1 MIPRTSSVVRWSLLC
16 ALVIAWCPLA
26 WADPVAPGP
35 NDRRTVKIV
44 VKLIN
49 DEHLS
54 RHAMDKEISERC
66 LTSFLKALDPMKLYF
81 YQSDIDEFNKYKDVL
96 CDQIRQGDIGFA
108 YTVFRTFLQRADERV
123 KMVNDLLAGPLDF
136 TTDEQMV
143 VDRDTAVYART
154 PAEAMDRWRQ
164 RIKYDILVLK
174 SADKKEDKKEGQ
186 EARDKLKR
194 RYNSIAKRMHQIN
207 GEELLEMYL
216 NAFTM
221 SFDPHTDYMSP
232 DSQNNFEIAMRLK
245 LEGIGASLM
254 SEDGYTQVKK
264 IIPGGAA
271 AKDGRIKL
279 DDKIIGVGQGDE
291 GEIVDVVDMKLSDV
305 VKLIRGAPATKVRL
319 EVMPA
324 DGSAKKVYTIVR
336 ERIALTDSE
345 AQGKVF
351 DVGKKPDGSPYRVGV
366 IDLPSFYVDTE
377 AKREGRF
384 DYKSAT
390 RDVRRI
396 LDDFNSKGVD
406 AVVVDLRFNG
416 GGGLD
421 EAISLTG
428 LFIGDGPV
436 VQVKGPSGHVQ
447 PFYDPDSNAVWSGPL
462 VVVIDKFSASASEI
476 LAGAIQDYG
485 RGLIV
490 GDHSTHGKGTVQSM
504 VDVYQKLL
512 GAFPPPGESLGALK
526 ITMQQFYRPDGDSTQ
541 RRGVQADLELPS
553 LTAHLEG
560 VAEADLPYALPFDRV
575 AGADYRRFDD
585 VTPALCD
592 QLRKLSQQRVQS
604 SEKFQ
609 KVVRN
614 IVRYKEQ
621 KAKKYITL
629 NEEKFLKER
638 SELNADKEDEKAID
652 KFLAG
657 GVIHRDYYLDEVM
670 AIAADYV
677 NLERLAKTQKS
688 RHQTA
693 EARDW

>member
-1 MIPRTSSVVRWSLLC
+1 MISRNSSVARWSLLC

-35 NDRRTVKIV
+35 SDRRTVKIV
-44 VKLIN
+44 VKLLN

-66 LTSFLKALDPMKLYF
+66 LSNFLKALDPMKLYF
-81 YQSDIDEFNKYKDVL
+81 YQSDIDEFSKYKDVL
-96 CDQIRQGDIGFA
+96 CDQIREGDIGFA
-108 YTVFRTFLQRADERV
+108 YAVFRTFLQRADERV

-136 TTDEQMV
+136 STDEQMV
-143 VDRDTAVYART
+143 VDRETAVFPRT
-154 PAEAMDRWRQ
+154 PAEAIDRWRQ

-174 SADKKEDKKEGQ
+174 SADKKEEKKEGQ
-186 EARDKLKR
+186 EALDKLKR
-194 RYNSIAKRMHQIN
+194 RYTSIGKRMHQIS

-232 DSQNNFEIAMRLK
+232 DSLNNFEIAMKLK

-271 AKDGRIKL
+271 AKDRRIKL

-305 VKLIRGAPATKVRL
+305 VKLIRGAPGTKVRL

-324 DGSAKKVYTIVR
+324 DGSGKKVYTIVR

-351 DVGKKPDGSPYRVGV
+351 DFGKKPDGSPYRIGV

-396 LDDFNSKGVD
+396 LDDFRAKQVD
-406 AVVVDLRFNG
+406 AVVLDLRFNG

-421 EAISLTG
+421 EAITLTG

-485 RGLIV
+485 RGLII

-504 VDVYQKLL
+504 LDVYQKLL
-512 GAFPPPGESLGALK
+512 GVFPPPGESLGALK

-541 RRGVQADLELPS
+541 RSGVQADIELPS

-560 VAEADLPYALPFDRV
+560 VSEADLPYALPFDRV
-575 AGADYRRFDD
+575 AAADYRRFDE

-592 QLRKLSQQRVQS
+592 QLRKLSQQRVQN

-614 IVRYKEQ
+614 IARYKEQ

-652 KFLAG
+652 KFLSG
-657 GVIHRDYYLDEVM
+657 GVIRRDYYLDEVM
-670 AIAADYV
+670 AIAADYT
-677 NLERLAKTQKS
+677 NLERLTKTQKS